1 MRFRNTL
8 ILALLLLGLGAYL
21 YFVESKQIAE
31 EAKKTK
37 LVDFNPDDVTALT
50 LTYPDREIA
59 LEKSDGAWRL
69 SKPLQ
74 TAADDITVKNL
85 LRAVADAEVKKTIDE
100 PPQDLAPFGLAP
112 PEVVVKIATKDTT
125 LPDLKVGKTTSV
137 SFSTYVQ
144 RGDQGKI
151 YLTPSA
157 FRSGM
162 DKQVKDLRDKKIV
175 DFKEDDITRVALR
188 GPDGDVIVAKA
199 DGNWMI
205 EQPTSLRADG
215 NAVRTLLSTVRN
227 MRATE
232 FASDAPSDADL
243 VNYGLQDPQR
253 QLVLTAANG
262 AETRVLV
269 GKETDQGLYLKA
281 GDRPTAFIVGKWASR
296 DLSKGVNDLRD
307 KTVLSFDPGAA
318 TAVDVTR
325 SDGGHF
331 TLQSKDGKWSIADSD
346 QAVDDGAVMAYVGT
360 LSHLSGAQVL
370 GDATDLETYG
380 LANPTLNIAVKGKDG
395 VLIGAVRA
403 GSRSGN
409 TPPGTQYTIKRE
421 DNPTIFEIRDFQFKQ
436 LDKKPAEF
444 IPAPPPP
451 PGAAG
456 LPLGGDEEGEGD
468 AEE

>member
-85 LRAVADAEVKKTIDE
+85 LRAIADAEVKKTIDE

>member
-112 PEVVVKIATKDTT
+112 PEVVVKIATKDAT

-269 GKETDQGLYLKA
+269 GKETDQGLYLTGPYFGTRHEQRRGTSQRRLA
-281 GDRPTAFIVGKWASR
+281 GRERVPGRLLIALEEVKS
-296 DLSKGVNDLRD
+296 LSVH
-307 KTVLSFDPGAA
+307 P
-318 TAVDVTR
+318 
-325 SDGGHF
+325 
-331 TLQSKDGKWSIADSD
+331 
-346 QAVDDGAVMAYVGT
+346 
-360 LSHLSGAQVL
+360 
-370 GDATDLETYG
+370 
-380 LANPTLNIAVKGKDG
+380 
-395 VLIGAVRA
+395 
-403 GSRSGN
+403 
-409 TPPGTQYTIKRE
+409 
-421 DNPTIFEIRDFQFKQ
+421 
-436 LDKKPAEF
+436 
-444 IPAPPPP
+444 
-451 PGAAG
+451 
-456 LPLGGDEEGEGD
+456 
-468 AEE
+468 